1 MAHSFKFQPL
11 RQIAPKKKKPLRQ
24 IIACTYFLTRTYV
37 QLMSRLGTTRLQ
49 YEKKEFENLN
59 GMWKIRNNT
68 FLEKQV

>member
-1 MAHSFKFQPL
+1 MAHSFKFQ
-11 RQIAPKKKKPLRQ
+11 PLRQ

-59 GMWKIRNNT
+59 GIWKIRNNT
-68 FLEKQV
+68 VLETLV